1 MILVKGKENVRLY
14 LRGEEVFSVK
24 ISDPILSASYG
35 IDNIKMKDHGEFSIK
50 DKATSKMNFFVD
62 RIDEEKGKV
71 YTKSKSGEEILLS
84 FYENEGRL
92 HSKLEVTKGELN
104 RFYVTLPSSKEEHYY
119 GCGEQYIDFDLKG
132 QLVKNWVTE
141 HQGFRRL
148 VRKAIRLKVFHN
160 KKDKVLKRDYY
171 GSYYVQPTFI
181 SSKCYYIHVETDS
194 YMEFD
199 FRGENKTILTI
210 WGKSKEI
217 ILGRED
223 NFEDLFTNMTGLLG
237 RQVQLPPWVYNGVM
251 LGIQGGIDTVFDKV
265 ELALSK
271 GMKVSGVWCQDW
283 EGIRIT
289 SFGKQ
294 LMWNWKADEGL
305 YPNLKENINKLN
317 EKGIKFLGYINPFLA
332 VEGELYKEAS
342 KLSYTVKNKAGED
355 YMVKIT
361 TFPAAMIDLTN
372 PKAFSWIKEV
382 IKKNMIEVGLSG
394 WMADF
399 GEYLPVDC
407 VLFSG
412 EDPKELHNPW
422 PALWAKANREAI
434 EESGRLGEV
443 VFFTRAGYTGTSKYS
458 TLMWTGDQHVD
469 FSIDDGFASV
479 MPAMLSMSCSGYG
492 ISHSD
497 IGGYT
502 TLFGMKRSKEL
513 FKRWAEVSCFTPVM
527 RSHEGNR
534 PQDNCQFDSD
544 IDTLDF
550 YKWTS
555 LVYTAISRYMRDL
568 VTLNSEKGV
577 PVIRPLFMHYPE
589 EECYKIKYEF
599 MLGPDLVV
607 CPVIKEGVTKVTVYL
622 PNDEFIHAFT
632 GEKYNGGFHE
642 IDAPVGHIPVFYR
655 KNSKYKEVFEKLL
668 PIKYEG

>member
-1 MILVKGKENVRLY
+1 MIVVKGNEMVSLY
-14 LRGEEVFSVK
+14 LKGEEVFSVN
-24 ISDPILSASYG
+24 ISKPILQASYG
-35 IDNIKMKDHGEFSIK
+35 IDKINMKAHGEFSIK
-50 DKATSKMNFFVD
+50 DKVSSKIDFYIDN
-62 RIDEEKGKV
+62 IDEENEKI
-71 YTKSKSGEEILLS
+71 YAKSNSGEEILLTFFES
-84 FYENEGRL
+84 EGRL
-92 HSKLEVTKGELN
+92 HSKFKVINGNVN
-104 RFYVTLPSSKEEHYY
+104 RFYITLPSSTNEHYY

-181 SSKCYYIHVETDS
+181 SSKCYYIHVQTDS

-199 FRGENKTILTI
+199 FRQENKTILTI
-210 WGKSKEI
+210 WGESKEI
-217 ILGRED
+217 IFGKEN
-223 NFEDLFTNMTGLLG
+223 NFEELFSNMTTLLG
-237 RQVQLPPWVYNGVM
+237 RQVNLPSWVYNGII

-265 ELALSK
+265 DLALK
-271 GMKVSGVWCQDW
+271 AGVKVSGVWCQDW
-283 EGIRIT
+283 EGVRIT

-317 EKGIKFLGYINPFLA
+317 KKGIKFLGYINPFLA
-332 VEGELYKEAS
+332 IEGDLYKEAS
-342 KLSYTVKNKAGED
+342 MLSYIIKDKDGKD

-372 PKAFSWIKEV
+372 PKARSWIKDV
-382 IKKNMIEVGLSG
+382 IKKNMIDIGLSG

-407 VLFSG
+407 VLYSG
-412 EDPKELHNPW
+412 EEPKELHNPW
-422 PALWAKANREAI
+422 PVLWAKVNREAI
-434 EESGRLGEV
+434 EESGKLGEV
-443 VFFTRAGYTGTSKYS
+443 MFFTRAGYTGTSKYS

-479 MPAMLSMSCSGYG
+479 IPAMLSMSCSGYG

-527 RSHEGNR
+527 RNHEGNR
-534 PQDNCQFDSD
+534 PDDNWQFDSD
-544 IDTLDF
+544 IETLDF

-555 LVYTAISRYMRDL
+555 LVYTTISPYMRDL
-568 VTLNSEKGV
+568 VDINSKKGV
-577 PVIRPLFMHYPE
+577 PVIRPLFMRYPE
-589 EECYKIKYEF
+589 EEECHKIKYEF
-599 MLGPDLVV
+599 MLGFDMVV
-607 CPVIKEGVTKVTVYL
+607 CPVIKEGATKITVYL

-632 GEKYNGGFHE
+632 GAKYGGGHHE
-642 IDAPVGHIPVFYR
+642 IDAPVGNIPVFYR
-655 KNSKYKEVFEKLL
+655 KNSNYREVFEKLKL
-668 PIKYEG
+668 LK

>member
-1 MILVKGKENVRLY
+1 MILLKGNDNINIY
-14 LRGEEVFSVK
+14 LKGQEVFSAE
-24 ISDPILSASYG
+24 ISKPILQASYG
-35 IDNIKMKDHGEFSIK
+35 IDKIKMKAHGEFSIK
-50 DKATSKMNFFVD
+50 DKISSKMNFFIDKVD
-62 RIDEEKGKV
+62 EINGKIYV
-71 YTKSKSGEEILLS
+71 KSSSGEEILLS
-84 FYENEGRL
+84 FFESEGRL
-92 HSKLEVTKGELN
+92 HSKIQVINGKIN
-104 RFYVTLPSSKEEHYY
+104 RFYITLPSSKKEHYY

-148 VRKAIRLKVFHN
+148 VRKGIRLKVFHN

-181 SSKCYYIHVETDS
+181 SSKCYYIHVKTDS

-199 FRGENKTILTI
+199 FRQENKIILTI
-210 WGKSKEI
+210 WGESKEI
-217 ILGRED
+217 VFGQEND
-223 NFEDLFTNMTGLLG
+223 FEELFSNMTALLG
-237 RQVQLPPWVYNGVM
+237 RQVDLPSWVYDGM
-251 LGIQGGIDTVFDKV
+251 ILGIQGGMDTVFDKV
-265 ELALSK
+265 DVALTA
-271 GMKVSGVWCQDW
+271 GVKVSGVWCQDW

-305 YPNLKENINKLN
+305 YPSLKENINKLN
-317 EKGIKFLGYINPFLA
+317 KKGIKFLGYINPFLA
-332 VEGELYKEAS
+332 VEGEQYKEAS
-342 KLSYTVKNKAGED
+342 KLSYTIKNKSGED

-372 PKAFSWIKEV
+372 PKAYSWIKRI
-382 IKKNMIEVGLSG
+382 IKENMIDVGLSG

-407 VLFSG
+407 VLHSG

-422 PALWAKANREAI
+422 PVLWAKVNREAI
-434 EESGRLGEV
+434 EESGKLGEV
-443 VFFTRAGYTGTSKYS
+443 MFFTRAGYTGTSKYS

-479 MPAMLSMSCSGYG
+479 IPAMLSMSCSGYG

-527 RSHEGNR
+527 RNHEGNR
-534 PQDNCQFDSD
+534 PLDNWQFDSD
-544 IDTLDF
+544 VETLDF

-555 LVYTAISRYMRDL
+555 LVYTAISPYMKDL
-568 VTLNSEKGV
+568 VSLNSQKGI
-577 PVIRPLFMHYPE
+577 PVIRPLFMNYPKE

-599 MLGPDLVV
+599 MLGSDIVI
-607 CPVIKEGVTKVTVYL
+607 CPVIKEGATKITIYL

-632 GEKYNGGFHE
+632 GEKYEGGYHE
-642 IDAPVGHIPVFYR
+642 IDAPIGNTPVFYR
-655 KNSKYKEVFEKLL
+655 KESNYREVFEKL
-668 PIKYEG
+668 KYLR